1 MRPLTLALLLVGGGL
16 FAGACGTTPETALQ
30 AKPIAAISEVA
41 GRWTGLL
48 HDPRGGQ
55 VLALNINADGT
66 WEQMSA
72 SAPPVR
78 LTGTLQLVSGQLWP
92 PPPSHWPPGDGN
104 ALRGTRTESTDP
116 EKRRRPC
123 HPVHGSRPVRGA
135 GPPVAWCAGGAR
147 RGDRRRSEWRASA
160 RQPAWPQAAT
170 MTQVS
175 RSRRSRGHA
184 LRRYSTCAP
193 PAVADSTVISNMALD
208 GSPPL
213 MALTRAWRL
222 SGWSSRR

>member
-1 MRPLTLALLLVGGGL
+1 MSQRLSAADPHVLGLGRARRSSGADMRPLTLALLLVGGGL

-78 LTGTLQLVSGQLWP
+78 LTGTLQLVSGQLWLRP
-92 PPPSHWPPGDGN
+92 QATGRLATATLYEGQGRRVLILRSDDGRVTQYT
-104 ALRGTRTESTDP
+104 A
-116 EKRRRPC
+116 
-123 HPVHGSRPVRGA
+123 A
-135 GPPVAWCAGGAR
+135 GP
-147 RGDRRRSEWRASA
+147 
-160 RQPAWPQAAT
+160 
-170 MTQVS
+170 
-175 RSRRSRGHA
+175 
-184 LRRYSTCAP
+184 
-193 PAVADSTVISNMALD
+193 
-208 GSPPL
+208 
-213 MALTRAWRL
+213 
-222 SGWSSRR
+222 